1 MKTTF
6 ERVRATLIRDYKF
19 SADVLVLE
27 APLEALGIDSL
38 GMAEL
43 LFNIEDEFGVS
54 VPPDTV
60 HFTTLGDVVA
70 FIDGLIEKQGKGKV
84 AVPAPA
90 LADRAISAV
99 SAV

>member
-6 ERVRATLIRDYKF
+6 ERLRATLIKDYKF

-60 HFTTLGDVVA
+60 HFTTLGDVVT
-70 FIDGLIEKQGKGKV
+70 FIDDLIAKQGKGKV
-84 AVPAPA
+84 TAPTPA
-90 LADRAISAV
+90 LANRAV
-99 SAV
+99 STV